1 MMMTSLM
8 VEVLRE
14 DIREIARK
22 TINELVFEY
31 MMESQLIVLYNRG
44 FIQKLTREVVEESV
58 EDFAKV
64 EYAENLVSRSVA
76 SWMPLLIEESIQE
89 EEQNK
94 DEKEAEEIFRI
105 FLERLML
112 QESVEYLSKATEEEE
127 RLRILQ
133 EKKILAEKQRKAA
146 K

>member
-94 DEKEAEEIFRI
+94 DEKEGEEIFRI